1 MKLGDAPADIVQSR
15 KQVVSENNPNKKPE
29 FHALSNAADR
39 RLIVLGGASGAGVV
53 MTGAI
58 LSLVMNALR
67 ITPVAATSGTI
78 VLLGGVAIGLACGGF
93 FSSAMVPRVK
103 QQGLLGETDAGDWS
117 GDPLLAWDTAPGE
130 DVRIFRL

>member
-1 MKLGDAPADIVQSR
+1 MKLGDAPADMRQSR
-15 KQVVSENNPNKKPE
+15 KQVLSEKTPDEKPE
-29 FHALSNAADR
+29 FHALSNIADR
-39 RLIVLGGASGAGVV
+39 KLIVLGSASGAGVV

-67 ITPVAATSGTI
+67 LNPVAATSGAI

-93 FSSAMVPRVK
+93 FSTVMVPRVK
-103 QQGLLGETDAGDWS
+103 QQGLLRETDASEWS
-117 GDPLLAWDTAPGE
+117 GDPLLAWDPAPGE